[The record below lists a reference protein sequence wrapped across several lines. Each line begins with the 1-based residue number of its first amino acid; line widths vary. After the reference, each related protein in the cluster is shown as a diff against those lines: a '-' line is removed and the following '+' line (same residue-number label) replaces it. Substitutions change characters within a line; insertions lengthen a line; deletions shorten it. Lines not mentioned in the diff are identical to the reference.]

1 MPMAKVIAAANLKG
15 GAGKSTATI
24 NLAAASQMAGIRTA
38 IIDIDPEQ
46 QAAARWH
53 DSRTAEYPLVISGV
67 YSRLPQAIAE
77 IEKAGVELIFI
88 DCPAFV
94 QPPTNEAMKVADL
107 ILIPCRTTV
116 QDIQFLTTTIEIAA
130 QRQKPVAVVLNAV
143 EPQLRETEQAQAFIT
158 KAGIALAPVYLSKAV
173 AFHRAITAGLGVTE
187 FDPTGKAAQEIL
199 SLLEWI
205 SRLLYLP
212 TRITVEPSNQQRRS
226 RSV

>member
-1 MPMAKVIAAANLKG
+1 MAP
-15 GAGKSTATI
+15 GKSTTTI

-53 DSRTAEYPLVISGV
+53 DFRTAEYPLVHLR
-67 YSRLPQAIAE
+67 RLFPLAPNDCRAG
-77 IEKAGVELIFI
+77 KAGVELIFI

-130 QRQKPVAVVLNAV
+130 QREKPVAVVLNAV

-158 KAGIALAPVYLSKAV
+158 KAGFALAPVYLSKAV

-187 FDPTGKAAQEIL
+187 FEPTGKAAQEVL

-205 SRLLYLP
+205 SRLLYLS
-212 TRITVEPSNQQRRS
+212 THITVEPLNQQRRS

>member
-1 MPMAKVIAAANLKG
+1 MPTAKVIAAANLKG
-15 GAGKSTATI
+15 GAGKSTTTI
-24 NLAAASQMAGIRTA
+24 DLAAASQMAGIRTA

-67 YSRLPQAIAE
+67 YSRLPQTIAE
-77 IEKAGVELIFI
+77 LDKAGVELIFI

-130 QRQKPVAVVLNAV
+130 QREKPFAIVLNAV
-143 EPQLRETEQAQAFIT
+143 EPQLRETEQAQAFI
-158 KAGIALAPVYLSKAV
+158 
-173 AFHRAITAGLGVTE
+173 
-187 FDPTGKAAQEIL
+187 
-199 SLLEWI
+199 
-205 SRLLYLP
+205 
-212 TRITVEPSNQQRRS
+212 
-226 RSV
+226 